1 MKVELATGYILAKV
15 QEESGL
21 RRESLPEKA
30 KFCFSGLCQATLCEA
45 MLSLLWAEDLDFLRG
60 TLVIGRRGVVHTKFL
75 GAVADGYLVG
85 QIERFNQAGHKT
97 VSVPSLRQP
106 AEELFKGDAVTDE
119 VYRSIDRLRQH
130 DTVTGYF
137 RGPDREQHYLK
148 LVYPVPASLWAG
160 E

>member
-1 MKVELATGYILAKV
+1 MKVELATGYILAKA

-21 RRESLPEKA
+21 RRESLHREA
-30 KFCFSGLCQATLCEA
+30 NVCFSGLCQATLCEA
-45 MLSLLWAEDLDFLRG
+45 VLSLLWAEDLAFLHG

-85 QIERFNQAGHKT
+85 QTYRLHQAGHKT

-106 AEELFKGDAVTDE
+106 AEELFKCGAVSDE

-130 DTVTGYF
+130 DTFTGYF
-137 RGPDREQHYLK
+137 RGQDRDQHYLK